1 MAERQQLEA
10 TVNRV
15 CVIVAIIAFCMG
27 SVSEAS
33 AAMISQSSAA
43 AVCNN
48 HGGLQF
54 YTSGNSGCSW
64 CTTNTKGK
72 KQCATVYCW
81 RSTCGISIQGKAPPE
96 GGKPTN
102 AAPITTTKPVQER

>member
-33 AAMISQSSAA
+33 RYDLA
-43 AVCNN
+43 
-48 HGGLQF
+48 
-54 YTSGNSGCSW
+54 
-64 CTTNTKGK
+64 
-72 KQCATVYCW
+72 
-81 RSTCGISIQGKAPPE
+81 E
-96 GGKPTN
+96 
-102 AAPITTTKPVQER
+102 